1 MGNAQQGN
9 EPALVNDGVEAASVA
24 ARANVAER
32 VDLNMAD
39 FSCHTG
45 YTTHEQTVGND
56 TCSHSGVGTA
66 DVNEVFLSCC
76 YAYTRFAECG
86 EIEIVVDE
94 NGPVQH

>member
-24 ARANVAER
+24 ARANVTER

-39 FSCHTG
+39 FSCHAG
-45 YTTHEQTVGND
+45 YTTHEQTVGNNAGAN
-56 TCSHSGVGTA
+56 SGVGTA

-76 YAYTRFAECG
+76 YAYTCFAECG